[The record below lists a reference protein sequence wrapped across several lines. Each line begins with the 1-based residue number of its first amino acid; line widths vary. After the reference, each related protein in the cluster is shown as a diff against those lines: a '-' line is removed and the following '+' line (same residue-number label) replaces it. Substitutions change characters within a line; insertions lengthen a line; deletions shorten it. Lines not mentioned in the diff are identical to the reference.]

1 MKRGLSGK
9 ESMYIYGYSVGMA
22 MPLMYVPLTFVG
34 SMAFVMLP
42 TLSSA
47 VAAKNT
53 SSVKLQLE
61 RSISAAIVLGAIF
74 IPPFIAL
81 GEDIGIL
88 YTTIRTPA
96 NFFLSQPS

>member
-1 MKRGLSGK
+1 
-9 ESMYIYGYSVGMA
+9 MYIYGYSVGMA

-81 GEDIGIL
+81 GEDIGIFV
-88 YTTIRTPA
+88 YNNSDA
-96 NFFLSQPS
+96 GKFLSVSAFLMIPLSVENK

>member
-47 VAAKNT
+47 VAAKTRVPSNCNWN
-53 SSVKLQLE
+53 
-61 RSISAAIVLGAIF
+61 VLYPQQSFWAQSLF
-74 IPPFIAL
+74 RL
-81 GEDIGIL
+81 
-88 YTTIRTPA
+88 
-96 NFFLSQPS
+96 LSL